1 MKNVIFWLFLVA
13 LITGCS
19 KDNDPIDE
27 TPKDVEMYF
36 YAYTKLNPASPS
48 FKAQAKFFL
57 FDASNGKQFKEER
70 INVPSGE
77 YSDYSNVKSEIVTLL
92 NNNEFELKDGTR
104 IKPIVIQTKNSGEYY
119 ISIMPDYKDPDKW
132 NSLIS
137 QNKVNIPCGKYYVV
151 ALLHGSGGWAYY
163 DKYSGKYIEVTEN
176 MPTSDKTVEITF
188 PHDPKH
194 KGFIDW
200 ITTNW

>member
-1 MKNVIFWLFLVA
+1 MRTLLMLCLVA

-19 KDNDPIDE
+19 KDNDSIDE
-27 TPKDVEMYF
+27 TPKDVEMHF
-36 YAYTKLNPASPS
+36 YAYTKLDPASPS

-77 YSDYSNVKSEIVTLL
+77 YSDYSNVKSEMVTLL

-119 ISIMPDYKDPDKW
+119 ISITPDYKDPDKW
-132 NSLIS
+132 NSLVS

-188 PHDPKH
+188 PHDTKH